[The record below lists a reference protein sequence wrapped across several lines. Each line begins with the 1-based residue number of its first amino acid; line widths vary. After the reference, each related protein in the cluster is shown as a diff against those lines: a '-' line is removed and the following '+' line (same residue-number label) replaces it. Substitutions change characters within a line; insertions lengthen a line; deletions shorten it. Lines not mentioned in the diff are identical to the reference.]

1 MHITVYARYCGAKL
15 PMIVRTMTVVLMTT
29 GAARAT
35 DPLRFWNITG
45 ETVSSLTLAP
55 VGSGN
60 FGANQCANDKDG
72 EVDNDERLRLT
83 NVTPGHY
90 DVRVGFKKGRMCEV
104 HDVTLKPAGKY
115 AFSLDQKD
123 LKDCK

>member
-1 MHITVYARYCGAKL
+1 MLLRLFTL
-15 PMIVRTMTVVLMTT
+15 LLVLA
-29 GAARAT
+29 GPARAA
-35 DPLRFWNITG
+35 DPLRFWNLTG
-45 ETVSSLTLAP
+45 DTVISLSLAP
-55 VGSGN
+55 VGTAS

-90 DVRVGFKKGRMCEV
+90 DVRIGFKKGGMCEV
-104 HDVTLKPAGKY
+104 HDVTLKATGRY

>member
-1 MHITVYARYCGAKL
+1 MSMVVYARSLAIML
-15 PMIVRTMTVVLMTT
+15 VLT
-29 GAARAT
+29 GSARAA
-35 DPLRFWNITG
+35 DPLRFWNLTG

-55 VGSGN
+55 VGTGN

-83 NVTPGHY
+83 NVVPGHY
-90 DVRVGFKKGRMCEV
+90 DVRVGFKKGRMCEA